1 MPPGDV
7 LRKYRLVLRFRAE
20 RIAAWSSVVRRRATA
35 RGGGVWRSGADG
47 LARPRATVTVWGCYD
62 HPHVRDDR
70 SRVRRVWFR
79 SARKKHIMNHRTN
92 SSRNDPKKS
101 HRALRIR
108 RCGFAAST
116 QSRTTQREA
125 AFSGRACLAGWQC
138 FVQRFVSRSEDSDSL
153 RARRGRRGR
162 RRPQSRHRPGR
173 HRTPCRPWR

>member
-20 RIAAWSSVVRRRATA
+20 NRRLVSRWSGHAGDGAWRAC
-35 RGGGVWRSGADG
+35 GGPG
-47 LARPRATVTVWGCYD
+47 LTGSPAPGRPASPCGDD
-62 HPHVRDDR
+62 HPHVRDTDVYSVIGEKIIEKIIAKR
-70 SRVRRVWFR
+70 PEEV
-79 SARKKHIMNHRTN
+79 
-92 SSRNDPKKS
+92 PP
-101 HRALRIR
+101 RAKDTTL
-108 RCGFAAST
+108 CFAAST